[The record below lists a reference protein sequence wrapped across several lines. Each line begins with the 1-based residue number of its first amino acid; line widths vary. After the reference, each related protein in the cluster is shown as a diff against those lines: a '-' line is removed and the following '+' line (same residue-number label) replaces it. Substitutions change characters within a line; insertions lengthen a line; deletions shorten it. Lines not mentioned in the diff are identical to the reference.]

1 MKRINTSL
9 AIART
14 LVLSLGLT
22 GCGKSSP
29 KDVAKE
35 AVEAQLKGDMQ
46 AFYNFL
52 CEADQTTMTYDNFIA
67 KYVMPK
73 DAQALFDLVPETRDA
88 LKASGFKEIVNGE
101 TATVTYVLTVPDM
114 DKIIKETI
122 SLEILQQMMAKGKR
136 MSSLSDLPD
145 EMKENIKQ
153 YLAKNDIPTLEVPQT
168 MNLVRENDNWR
179 VNLNLRDALDLGR
192 MPAPFV
198 LK

>member
-1 MKRINTSL
+1 MKRINTL
-9 AIART
+9 LVVAMT

-46 AFYNFL
+46 TFYTLL
-52 CEADQTTMTYDNFIA
+52 CEADQTAMTYDNFIT

-88 LKASGFKEIVNGE
+88 LKAGSFKEIVNGE
-101 TATVTYVLTVPDM
+101 TATVTYVLTVPNM

-145 EMKENIKQ
+145 EMKENIRQ
-153 YLAKNDIPTLEVPQT
+153 YLAKNDIPTLEIPQT
-168 MNLVRENDNWR
+168 MNLLRENDNWR
-179 VNLNLRDALDLGR
+179 VNLNLRDALNLGN
-192 MPAPFV
+192 MPTPFV

>member
-1 MKRINTSL
+1 
-9 AIART
+9 
-14 LVLSLGLT
+14 
-22 GCGKSSP
+22 
-29 KDVAKE
+29 
-35 AVEAQLKGDMQ
+35 
-46 AFYNFL
+46 
-52 CEADQTTMTYDNFIA
+52 
-67 KYVMPK
+67 MPK

-88 LKASGFKEIVNGE
+88 LKAGSFKEIVNGE

-179 VNLNLRDALDLGR
+179 VNLNLRDALNLGN
-192 MPAPFV
+192 MPTPFV

>member
-1 MKRINTSL
+1 MKRINTIL
-9 AIART
+9 AIAMT

-35 AVEAQLKGDMQ
+35 AVEAQLTGDLQ
-46 AFYNFL
+46 AFYNLL
-52 CEADQTTMTYDNFIA
+52 CEADQTTMTYDNFIT

-73 DAQALFDLVPETRDA
+73 DAQSLFDLVPETRES
-88 LKASGFKEIVNGE
+88 LKATGFKEIVNGE
-101 TATVTYVLTVPDM
+101 TATVTYVLTVPNM